1 LNDRNRNLWR
11 DTTGAVGCLGWA
23 LIIIAVLFF
32 FGWIVS
38 LAFGLAGLVFTAVFK
53 AFGAIFSA
61 IFSVAGGILGV
72 LISFSALILILIPGI
87 IAGYLIARAIGRRRE
102 KD

>member
-1 LNDRNRNLWR
+1 MNDRNLWR
-11 DTTGAVGCLGWA
+11 DTRGAVGCLGWV

-61 IFSVAGGILGV
+61 IFGVVGGILGI
-72 LISFSALILILIPGI
+72 LISFSALVLILIPGI
-87 IAGYLIARAIGRRRE
+87 IVGYLIARAISRRRA